1 MNWLTKLTGAVKGAI
16 TGGGDGSGIKAVT
29 GLIDKFNLSKEEK
42 EQFSLEYAKL
52 EAERDRIK
60 TEAAIKEIEAHAAE
74 MESARAREIA
84 IATSEKAPLINK
96 IITPILGFSIVLLTF
111 ILFYIVLFRT
121 LGAEKDVVIYIL
133 GVLSAITTQ
142 IISYYFGSS
151 SGSTKKDDTINK
163 MQGLR

>member
-1 MNWLTKLTGAVKGAI
+1 MSWLTTLTGAVKGAI
-16 TGGGDGSGIKAVT
+16 TKGGDGSGIKAVT

>member
-1 MNWLTKLTGAVKGAI
+1 MSWLTTLTGAVKGAI

>member
-1 MNWLTKLTGAVKGAI
+1 MNWLTTITGAVKGAI
-16 TGGGDGSGIKAVT
+16 TKGGDGSAIKAVT
-29 GLIDKFNLSKEEK
+29 GLLDGFNLSKQEK

-52 EAERDRIK
+52 QAEQEKIQ
-60 TEAAIKEIEAHAAE
+60 TEAIVKNMEAVLKD
-74 MESARAREIA
+74 MQSARDREIA
-84 IATSEKAPLINK
+84 IATSDKAPLINK
-96 IITPILGFSIVLLTF
+96 IITPILGFSIILLTF

>member
-1 MNWLTKLTGAVKGAI
+1 MSFALIAKSIIKNVTS
-16 TGGGDGSGIKAVT
+16 GGGGKVIDAVT
-29 GLIDKFNLSKEEK
+29 GLIDKSTFSKEEK
-42 EQFSLEYAKL
+42 EAKRLEFEQLYAQIEKEKEEQATKQL
-52 EAERDRIK
+52 EAVLSDMQSARDR
-60 TEAAIKEIEAHAAE
+60 EIQ
-74 MESARAREIA
+74 
-84 IATSEKAPLINK
+84 IATSDSAPLINK
-96 IITPILGFSIVLLTF
+96 IVTPILGFSIILLTF